1 MKQHTNTMSIL
12 VGLNR
17 NSVLSSCDV
26 CVAAPVKGQP
36 ELGNDAEGNKMDEVD
51 EDF

>member
-1 MKQHTNTMSIL
+1 MKQHTNILSTL

-26 CVAAPVKGQP
+26 CVAPVKGQP
-36 ELGNDAEGNKMDEVD
+36 ELGNDAGGSKMDEVD